1 VLLPDV
7 RSCEE
12 QEMNKASTNEASIRR
27 DLAIGSVDACL
38 WSRWPLDG
46 GSPQQHLVDPS
57 SSRTPKLSLPPKNLS
72 RVEV

>member
-1 VLLPDV
+1 
-7 RSCEE
+7 
-12 QEMNKASTNEASIRR
+12 MNKASTRKVRHKARSLRC
-27 DLAIGSVDACL
+27 DPL
-38 WSRWPLDG
+38 WLLMVAMALDG